1 MRNSLSTILMSTAF
15 LCGCDSGTQS
25 CLDSERIKAELARN
39 LQEEMELEARLSAL
53 SNLDGKLAEHLA
65 GTRAWIKS
73 NPQPKG
79 SPVRPVPLR
88 SSVQILPLD
97 WKEISA
103 ARDMIK
109 RWVIIKGQ
117 KRF

>member
-25 CLDSERIKAELARN
+25 CLDFERIKAELARN

-65 GTRAWIKS
+65 GTRAWIK
-73 NPQPKG
+73 Q
-79 SPVRPVPLR
+79 SPAEGESCEASSPYAPVCRYCL
-88 SSVQILPLD
+88 
-97 WKEISA
+97 WTGK
-103 ARDMIK
+103 K
-109 RWVIIKGQ
+109 
-117 KRF
+117 